1 MTRTDPGALKS
12 ALRGIKEDLER
23 GCTIPELIT
32 ASRLIADGWLFSR
45 EDVDILAK
53 IYLKDPNLFQ
63 VVRCGLIALMN
74 KAPTLGLWSYP
85 IFVSFLD
92 HEYAWCR
99 YDAIRGLAKLIP
111 FINTEVETKLI
122 QFANDSDHEATKKV
136 ASQILE
142 ALEAFKKPRL
152 KTYSDMTLGV
162 YFELPDTWEKV
173 DDLIVDLF
181 YRDSLC
187 SGMEFKVAE
196 LVLPPTI
203 KSLDEVIT
211 ANKKHYLKEWFV
223 QQEWAH
229 AGSGGKAMQ
238 IVQALKGSK
247 EWEQRRIYKIFAL
260 RGDKILI
267 LTFSHPVYVSP
278 SCTELLTSLIEKVR
292 LI

>member
-1 MTRTDPGALKS
+1 MTHTDLGTHTS
-12 ALRGIKEDLER
+12 ALLGIKESLEG
-23 GCTIPELIT
+23 GCTIPELIS
-32 ASRLIADGWLFSR
+32 ASRIIADGCLFSR
-45 EDVDILAK
+45 EDVEILTK
-53 IYLKDPNLFQ
+53 IYLKDPNLQ
-63 VVRCGLIALMN
+63 IVRSGLIALMN

-92 HEYAWCR
+92 HEYEWCR

-136 ASQILE
+136 ASQTLE

-152 KTYSDMTLGV
+152 KTYSDMALGV
-162 YFELPDTWEKV
+162 YFELPDTWKKV

-181 YRDSLC
+181 YKDSLC

-196 LVLPPTI
+196 LVLPPAIT
-203 KSLDEVIT
+203 SLDEIIT
-211 ANKKHYLKEWFV
+211 ANKKHYVKEWLV
-223 QQEWAH
+223 QEEWAH
-229 AGSGGKAMQ
+229 AGTGGKAMQ
-238 IVQALKGSK
+238 IVQALKGFK
-247 EWEQRRIYKIFAL
+247 KWQQTRIYKIFAL

-278 SCTELLTSLIEKVR
+278 SCTELLTSLTEKVR